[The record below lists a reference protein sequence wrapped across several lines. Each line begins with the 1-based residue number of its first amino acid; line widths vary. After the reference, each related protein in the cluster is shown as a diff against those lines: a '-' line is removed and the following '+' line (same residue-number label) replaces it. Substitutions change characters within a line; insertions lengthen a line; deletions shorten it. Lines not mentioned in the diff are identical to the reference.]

1 MTNNKS
7 VEDLAHDFYKD
18 NLPEGLKDYAKV
30 FARVYSALP
39 HTHKNI
45 KLPNDNIY
53 LVPVFVALA
62 KLQYDKELGYGSSW
76 CKRGELDVFF
86 NTARKFDR
94 IENIMLGKGKD
105 AVGEPKIDTVG
116 DLANYSYLWMT
127 YLLRHAPE
135 DFVKWFKNN
144 VNM

>member
-1 MTNNKS
+1 MDKS
-7 VEDLAHDFYKD
+7 LVERKAQEFYRV
-18 NLPEGLKDYAKV
+18 NLPEGLREHADTFAKV
-30 FARVYSALP
+30 YASLP
-39 HTHKNI
+39 HTNEDI
-45 KLPNDNIY
+45 ELPNDNIY
-53 LVPVFVALA
+53 LVPVFVALSS
-62 KLQYDKELGYGSSW
+62 LQYDKELGYGSSW

-127 YLLRHAPE
+127 YLLRHNSK